1 MRYFG
6 RTPEQGP
13 ISAAEFRD
21 KICHADDLQNFER
34 AISQTLE
41 IGARLFCQCRARRDD
56 GTWGWVEFTGQFE
69 HRPAGLPRRVLGS
82 VLDVTERKRS
92 EEALR
97 QSEERLRLAQKVGR
111 PPASGSRESRPGK

>member
-1 MRYFG
+1 
-6 RTPEQGP
+6 
-13 ISAAEFRD
+13 
-21 KICHADDLQNFER
+21 
-34 AISQTLE
+34 
-41 IGARLFCQCRARRDD
+41 
-56 GTWGWVEFTGQFE
+56 
-69 HRPAGLPRRVLGS
+69 VLGS